1 VWGVFQVNLVGP
13 ILNGEA
19 PLSYLELVDRFAF
32 RSPGQVWH
40 ATRTGKQ
47 MFARHLRAVVRE
59 YAGTDAE
66 VEEELR
72 DLRRILAGAG
82 AA

>member
-1 VWGVFQVNLVGP
+1 MGSGFAGSDS
-13 ILNGEA
+13 ETSA
-19 PLSYLELVDRFAF
+19 FAF